1 MTNSRKTRS
10 APEFTTFSVNTSYV
24 PYVEQ
29 NGEEAYLRE
38 IQNLYEMRAAAANDD
53 TLRCEPMQITVGDR
67 TLHGLKLCYVNA
79 SVETYIMEFAWLSSG
94 RLCHLVIT
102 TAMHDTCE
110 SIAEQLYQLNAEEP
124 AA

>member
-1 MTNSRKTRS
+1 MSCKTD
-10 APEFTTFSVNTSYV
+10 
-24 PYVEQ
+24 
-29 NGEEAYLRE
+29 RE
-38 IQNLYEMRAAAANDD
+38 GWDHSMLKRAAAWLLLAVMFLTAVPSACAEKNSLVEDF
-53 TLRCEPMQITVGDR
+53 TVGDW
-67 TLHGLKLCYVNA
+67 TLHGLKLCCVNA